1 MSLKILI
8 TESIHECI
16 IPMLENTGYEVHYE
30 PKITREDILEKLN
43 QYVGVIVR
51 SKTPADEEFMRAGA
65 NLKFI
70 ARSGAG
76 VDQVDLEF
84 AASRNITL
92 LNAPEGNRD
101 AVAEHTVGM
110 LLSLINKLN
119 EGNAQVRQKIWDR
132 EGNRG
137 IELMNR
143 TFGII
148 GFGNM
153 GEAVSKRLA
162 GFGCK
167 VIAFDKYKTG
177 FGNQNVEEVT
187 FEQLCENADI
197 VSFHVPLTTE
207 TKFYVNDD
215 FIEGIKKNFI
225 LLNTARGEIIP
236 LKSLTK
242 YLKSGKIIA
251 AGLDVL
257 ENEKMAKLNDE
268 QEKMMNELFAMKN
281 VIFTPHVA
289 GWTIESYIK
298 ISETLGNKIKA
309 LKLV

>member
-1 MSLKILI
+1 MNPKILI
-8 TESIHECI
+8 TESIHLCI
-16 IPMLENTGYEVHYE
+16 VPMLEEIGYEVHYE
-30 PKITREDILEKLN
+30 PKITRDEILEKLPG
-43 QYVGVIVR
+43 YIGVIVR
-51 SKTPADEEFMRAGA
+51 SKTPADEEFMRAGE

-76 VDQVDLEF
+76 MDQVDIEC
-84 AASRNITL
+84 AKSRNITL

-137 IELMNR
+137 VELMNR

-153 GEAVSKRLA
+153 GEAVSKRLI

-167 VIAFDKYKTG
+167 IIAYDKYKSG
-177 FGNQNVEEVT
+177 FGNDHVEEVT
-187 FEQLCENADI
+187 LEDLFERADI
-197 VSFHVPLTTE
+197 VSFHVPLTPE
-207 TKFYVNDD
+207 TKYYVNDAFIEKFKKD
-215 FIEGIKKNFI
+215 FII
-225 LLNTARGEIIP
+225 LNTARGEIIP
-236 LKSLTK
+236 LKSLVRQ
-242 YLKSGKIIA
+242 LKSGKIIA

-257 ENEKMAKLNDE
+257 ENEKMVKLTDE
-268 QEKMMNELFAMKN
+268 QDQLMNELFLMKN

-289 GWTIESYIK
+289 GWTVESYIK

>member
-1 MSLKILI
+1 MISKILI

-16 IPMLENTGYEVHYE
+16 IPMLEDIGYEVHYE
-30 PKITREDILEKLN
+30 PKITREEILEKLHE
-43 QYVGVIVR
+43 YIGVIVR
-51 SKTPADEEFMRAGA
+51 SKTPADEEFMRAGP

-76 VDQVDLEF
+76 MDQVDLEF
-84 AASRNITL
+84 AASRKIIL

-137 IELMNR
+137 IELMHR

-167 VIAFDKYKTG
+167 IIAYDKYKTG

-187 FEQLCENADI
+187 FEQLCEKADI
-197 VSFHVPLTTE
+197 VSFHVPLTAE
-207 TKFYVNDD
+207 TKYYVNDN
-215 FIEGIKKNFI
+215 FIEKFKKNFI

-242 YLKSGKIIA
+242 YLKSGKVMS

-257 ENEKMAKLNDE
+257 ENEKLMKLTDE
-268 QEKMMNELFAMKN
+268 QENLMNELFSMKN

>member
-1 MSLKILI
+1 MKILI

-16 IPMLENTGYEVHYE
+16 IPILEDTGYEVHYK
-30 PKITREDILEKLN
+30 PKIDRTGILKILSE
-43 QYVGVIVR
+43 YEGVIIR
-51 SKTPADEEFMRAGA
+51 SKTPADKELISAGA

-76 VDQVDLEF
+76 MDQVDLEF
-84 AASRNITL
+84 AESQGIVL

-101 AVAEHTVGM
+101 AVAEHTLG
-110 LLSLINKLN
+110 LLLNLINKIRN
-119 EGNAQVRQKIWDR
+119 SDIQVRNKVWDR

-137 IELMNR
+137 VELMHR

-153 GEAVSKRLA
+153 GEAISKRLM

-167 VIAFDKYKTG
+167 IIAYDKYKKG
-177 FGNQNVEEVT
+177 FANDYVEEVDLPEL
-187 FEQLCENADI
+187 FERADI
-197 VSFHVPLTTE
+197 ISFHVPLTPE
-207 TKFYVNDD
+207 TKFYVNDE
-215 FIEGIKKNFI
+215 FIECFKNNII
-225 LLNTARGEIIP
+225 LLNTARGEILP
-236 LKSLTK
+236 LKSLVK

-257 ENEKMAKLNDE
+257 ENEKMSKLSDE
-268 QEKMMNELFAMKN
+268 QDRLMKELFSMEN
-281 VIFTPHVA
+281 VLFTPHVA

-298 ISETLGNKIKA
+298 ISKTLAKKIKG
-309 LKLV
+309 LKLVDE

>member
-1 MSLKILI
+1 MNPKILI

-16 IPMLENTGYEVHYE
+16 IPMLENIGYEVHYE
-30 PKITREDILEKLN
+30 PKITREGILEKLHE
-43 QYVGVIVR
+43 YIGVIVR
-51 SKTPADEEFMRAGA
+51 SKTPADEEFMRAGQ

-76 VDQVDLEF
+76 MDQVDLEF
-84 AASRNITL
+84 AASRNIAL

-101 AVAEHTVGM
+101 AVAEHTIGM

-119 EGNAQVRQKIWDR
+119 QGDSQVRQKIWDR

-153 GEAVSKRLA
+153 GEAVSKRLV

-167 VIAFDKYKTG
+167 IIAYDKYKTG
-177 FGNQNVEEVT
+177 FGNGNVEEVT
-187 FEQLCENADI
+187 LEDIFERADI
-197 VSFHVPLTTE
+197 VSFHVPLTSE
-207 TKFYVNDD
+207 TKFYVNDP
-215 FIEGIKKNFI
+215 FIERFRKNFI
-225 LLNTARGEIIP
+225 LLNTARGEILP
-236 LKSLTK
+236 LQSLTK

-257 ENEKMAKLNDE
+257 ENEKMAKLSDQ
-268 QEKMMNELFAMKN
+268 QEKLMNELFSMKN
-281 VIFTPHVA
+281 VIFSPHVA
-289 GWTIESYIK
+289 GWTVESYIK

>member
-1 MSLKILI
+1 MRPKILI

-16 IPMLENTGYEVHYE
+16 IPMLENIGYEVHYE
-30 PKITREDILEKLN
+30 PKITREGILEKLHE
-43 QYVGVIVR
+43 YIGVIVR
-51 SKTPADEEFMRAGA
+51 SKTPADEEFMRAGQ
-65 NLKFI
+65 NLRFI

-76 VDQVDLEF
+76 MDQVDLEF
-84 AASRNITL
+84 AESRNITL

-119 EGNAQVRQKIWDR
+119 QGDSQVRQKIWDR

-167 VIAFDKYKTG
+167 IIAYDKYKTG
-177 FGNQNVEEVT
+177 FGNENVEEVSLEDL
-187 FEQLCENADI
+187 FERADI
-197 VSFHVPLTTE
+197 VSFHVPLTSE
-207 TKFYVNDD
+207 TKFYVNDL
-215 FIEGIKKNFI
+215 FIERFRKDFI
-225 LLNTARGEIIP
+225 LLNTARGEILP
-236 LKSLTK
+236 LRSLTK
-242 YLKSGKIIA
+242 YLNSGKIIA

-257 ENEKMAKLNDE
+257 ENEKMAKLSDQ
-268 QEKMMNELFAMKN
+268 QEKLMNELFSMKN
-281 VIFTPHVA
+281 VIFSPHVA

>member
-1 MSLKILI
+1 
-8 TESIHECI
+8 
-16 IPMLENTGYEVHYE
+16 
-30 PKITREDILEKLN
+30 
-43 QYVGVIVR
+43 
-51 SKTPADEEFMRAGA
+51 
-65 NLKFI
+65 
-70 ARSGAG
+70 
-76 VDQVDLEF
+76 
-84 AASRNITL
+84 
-92 LNAPEGNRD
+92 
-101 AVAEHTVGM
+101 M

-119 EGNAQVRQKIWDR
+119 EGNSQVRQKIWDR

-162 GFGCK
+162 GFGCEI
-167 VIAFDKYKTG
+167 IAYDKYKTG
-177 FGNQNVEEVT
+177 FGNEHIEEVT
-187 FEQLCENADI
+187 LEDLYKRADI
-197 VSFHVPLTTE
+197 VSFHVPLTPE
-207 TKFYVNDD
+207 TKFYVNDE
-215 FIEGIKKNFI
+215 FIENFEKNFI
-225 LLNTARGEIIP
+225 LLNTARGEILP
-236 LKSLTK
+236 LRSLTK

-257 ENEKMAKLNDE
+257 ENEKMTKLNE
-268 QEKMMNELFAMKN
+268 KQEKLINELFSMKN

-289 GWTIESYIK
+289 GWTVESYIK